1 MLPLERRSAASLASI
16 FALRMLGLFLIL
28 PVFAVYARNLPG
40 GQNHFMVG
48 LTLGIYGLTQGLLQV
63 PFGVASDRLGRKPVI
78 VFGLVIFALG
88 SALAA
93 VADSI
98 FWVMIGRAIQGAGAI
113 SAAVTA
119 MLADSV
125 RDRVITRAMAMVGSS
140 IGLTFAFSLIAS
152 PLLSELIGVSGLFWL
167 TAILSAV
174 AVPVMLWIVPPA
186 AQAKA
191 SDPVSHQPWQTV
203 VFDGQLLRLNAGI
216 FILHLVL
223 MALFVVIPTRL
234 VALDLPLRSHWHI
247 YLPAVLL
254 SFAFMMPLIVRAE
267 RSGRTKLLFLVSI
280 GLLALVFAG
289 FACFGGSIPGISVL
303 LLVFFVG
310 FNILEASLPSLVT
323 KTAPPA
329 DKGLALGVYNTT
341 QSIGLF
347 AGGAIGGWLSNRFG
361 SNGVYA
367 CCAALMLVWLALV
380 VGMRSPKKRQSGEEI
395 DLAN

>member
-78 VFGLVIFALG
+78 VFGLAIFALG
-88 SALAA
+88 STLAA
-93 VADSI
+93 MADSI
-98 FWVMIGRAIQGAGAI
+98 LWVMIGRAIQGAGAI

-191 SDPVSHQPWQTV
+191 
-203 VFDGQLLRLNAGI
+203 
-216 FILHLVL
+216 
-223 MALFVVIPTRL
+223 
-234 VALDLPLRSHWHI
+234 RS
-247 YLPAVLL
+247 
-254 SFAFMMPLIVRAE
+254 
-267 RSGRTKLLFLVSI
+267 
-280 GLLALVFAG
+280 
-289 FACFGGSIPGISVL
+289 
-303 LLVFFVG
+303 
-310 FNILEASLPSLVT
+310 
-323 KTAPPA
+323 
-329 DKGLALGVYNTT
+329 
-341 QSIGLF
+341 
-347 AGGAIGGWLSNRFG
+347 
-361 SNGVYA
+361 
-367 CCAALMLVWLALV
+367 
-380 VGMRSPKKRQSGEEI
+380 
-395 DLAN
+395 